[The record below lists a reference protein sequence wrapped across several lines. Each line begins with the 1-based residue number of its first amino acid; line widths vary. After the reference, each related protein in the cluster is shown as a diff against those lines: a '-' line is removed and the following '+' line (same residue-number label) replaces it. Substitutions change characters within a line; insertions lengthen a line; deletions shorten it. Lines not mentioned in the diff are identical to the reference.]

1 MAMSNEE
8 SVTEAF
14 EGLLD
19 SENIESDEVLAS
31 EQSEQAETEEVEI
44 EAEAEASEV
53 DEADEVEA
61 EEVVEE
67 ETEEVE
73 SEPDDPGV
81 VEFTLND
88 GQVIRLTQ
96 EELPNSFLMQRDYT
110 QKTQAHAVEKQ
121 KFEAEKAQFHE
132 EMNRQIQALS
142 EVIEPEINWAERYE
156 EDPYNAPKEHLEY
169 QEKQKKKAEL
179 QRANQQY
186 FDQQTARY
194 VNEQR
199 QMLTQIIPEWNDQK
213 LAQEENPQ
221 IAQFLVEE
229 IGLQPTDIAA
239 VHDARLVKL
248 ALLAMRQH
256 KLQAQATKVVR
267 KKVSKAK
274 KVLRPGSAAK
284 KVSPRQ
290 SLNRKIQEAGQL
302 QTTDAFA
309 AAFEEIL

>member
-121 KFEAEKAQFHE
+121 KFDAEKAQFYE

-229 IGLQPTDIAA
+229 IGLQPSDIAA

-256 KLQAQATKVVR
+256 KLQSQATKVVQ

>member
-53 DEADEVEA
+53 DEAEEVEA

-121 KFEAEKAQFHE
+121 KFDAEKAQFYE

>member
-31 EQSEQAETEEVEI
+31 EQSEQAETEEV

-121 KFEAEKAQFHE
+121 KFDAEKAQFYE

-179 QRANQQY
+179 QRSNQQY

-229 IGLQPTDIAA
+229 IGLQPSDIAA

-256 KLQAQATKVVR
+256 KLQSQATKVVQ

-274 KVLRPGSAAK
+274 KVSRPGSAAK

-290 SLNRKIQEAGQL
+290 SLSRKIQEAGQL

>member
-121 KFEAEKAQFHE
+121 KFDAEKAQFYE

-256 KLQAQATKVVR
+256 KLQSQATKVVQ

>member
-31 EQSEQAETEEVEI
+31 EQSEQAETEEVE
-44 EAEAEASEV
+44 AEVEASEV
-53 DEADEVEA
+53 DEAAEVEA

-121 KFEAEKAQFHE
+121 KFDTEKAQFYE

-229 IGLQPTDIAA
+229 IGLQPSDIAA

>member
-31 EQSEQAETEEVEI
+31 DQSEQAETEEVE
-44 EAEAEASEV
+44 AEVEASEV

-121 KFEAEKAQFHE
+121 KFDAEKAQFYE

-256 KLQAQATKVVR
+256 KLQSQATKVVQ

-290 SLNRKIQEAGQL
+290 SLSRKIQEAGQL

>member
-31 EQSEQAETEEVEI
+31 EQSEQAETEEV

-121 KFEAEKAQFHE
+121 KFDAEKAQFYE

-169 QEKQKKKAEL
+169 QEKQKKKTEL
-179 QRANQQY
+179 QRSNQQY

-199 QMLTQIIPEWNDQK
+199 QILTQIIPEWNDQK

-229 IGLQPTDIAA
+229 IGLQPSDIAA

-256 KLQAQATKVVR
+256 KLQSQATKVVQ

-290 SLNRKIQEAGQL
+290 SLSRKIQEAGQL

>member
-31 EQSEQAETEEVEI
+31 EQSEQAETEEV

-121 KFEAEKAQFHE
+121 KFDAEKAQFYE

-256 KLQAQATKVVR
+256 KLQSQATKVVQ

-290 SLNRKIQEAGQL
+290 SLSRKIQEAGQL

>member
-31 EQSEQAETEEVEI
+31 DQSEQAETEEVE
-44 EAEAEASEV
+44 AEVEASEV

-73 SEPDDPGV
+73 SEPHDPGV

-121 KFEAEKAQFHE
+121 KFDAEKAQFYE

-256 KLQAQATKVVR
+256 KLQSQATKVVQ

-290 SLNRKIQEAGQL
+290 SLSRKIQEAGQL